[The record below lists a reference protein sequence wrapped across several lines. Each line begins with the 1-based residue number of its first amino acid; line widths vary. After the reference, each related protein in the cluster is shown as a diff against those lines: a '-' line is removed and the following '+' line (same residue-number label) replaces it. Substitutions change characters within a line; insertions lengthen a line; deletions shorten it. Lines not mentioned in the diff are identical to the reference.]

1 MDAEKSWQETLT
13 KTNRIKEAVMT
24 NNQIFADKWE
34 ATHDWIDWRSEEVM
48 VLTTQVQELKSLSGL
63 QQTALQHCQ
72 DTVVGLEETIA
83 QLVVTVKKLEKT
95 IC

>member
-13 KTNRIKEAVMT
+13 KTNWIKEAVMT